1 MIQINFSILSD
12 DERISITKRIATK
25 LASITM
31 EQDPMLPKINGII
44 TEKSEQLNRAIGRTR
59 INELTEDI
67 NTNDHIRDENLQFIY
82 NVAKLNSKKSNPLI
96 RKAAELILALY
107 IQAEIS
113 LKNNTEE
120 SEGIIRFLTS
130 LATVEGQAAI
140 TALRINDE
148 ITAIEESNNRYIAL
162 IDERITLDTSDSTP
176 RLTPSRRELS
186 KELNFLEDYFAFQK
200 RQGSELHIGL
210 IEQINGPIS
219 EIMAIA
225 KARETRK
232 EN

>member
-1 MIQINFSILSD
+1 MIPINFSILSD
-12 DERISITKRIATK
+12 DERISITKRIAAK
-25 LASITM
+25 LAIITM
-31 EQDPMLPKINGII
+31 EQDPMMPKINGII
-44 TEKSEQLNRAIGRTR
+44 TEKGEQLNRAIGRTR

-67 NTNDHIRDENLQFIY
+67 NSNDDIRDENLQFIY
-82 NVAKLNSKKSNPLI
+82 NVAKLNSKKSNSLI
-96 RKAAELILALY
+96 REAAELILALY

-120 SEGIIRFLTS
+120 SEGVIRFLTS
-130 LATVEGQAAI
+130 IATPEGEAAI
-140 TALRINDE
+140 AALRINDE
-148 ITAIEESNNRYIAL
+148 ITAIEESNNRYITL
-162 IDERITLDTSDSTP
+162 VDERITLDTADSTP

-200 RQGSELHIGL
+200 RQGSALHIDL